1 MKSKTSSSN
10 RSQITIIDTF
20 PDFEEF
26 WKAYRARPIEA
37 QIDSWVFEYMG
48 KWPYFLENK
57 SVNTKAKGQTG
68 ERLQNNASFQR
79 CQAESEP
86 CGWLEKGY

>member
-48 KWPYFLENK
+48 KWPYF
-57 SVNTKAKGQTG
+57 A
-68 ERLQNNASFQR
+68 
-79 CQAESEP
+79 
-86 CGWLEKGY
+86 